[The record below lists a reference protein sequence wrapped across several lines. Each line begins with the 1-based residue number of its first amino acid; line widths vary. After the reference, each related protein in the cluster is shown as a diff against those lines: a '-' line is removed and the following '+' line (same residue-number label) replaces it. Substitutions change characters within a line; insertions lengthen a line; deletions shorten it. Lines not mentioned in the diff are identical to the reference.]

1 MGSNAYE
8 EETMSSISKIP
19 PSYPAV
25 GSRVADVYAV
35 KPVQTRGLVTSTA
48 QQRNEALLEERR
60 RARRRLNQQAML
72 AELRSGVERR
82 RNPGG
87 GERAEHIDEEA

>member
-1 MGSNAYE
+1 
-8 EETMSSISKIP
+8 MSSISKIP
-19 PSYPAV
+19 PSYPIV
-25 GSRVADVYAV
+25 GSRVSDVYAV
-35 KPVQTRGLVTSTA
+35 KPVQARDGMSPTA

-82 RNPGG
+82 RATTE
-87 GERAEHIDEEA
+87 GEAEHIDEEA